1 MWKWA
6 IHYKFLF
13 YRKCFN
19 EWNLFIEKYEF
30 NEHSSPFIELKQYD
44 YEEVF
49 SYFVDNGEES
59 SIENAKLNFI
69 VKYKDKYYTIT
80 KENLNGPNWSKN
92 YRKDAY
98 LDYKEYPSKSQYN
111 HEAYVFSI
119 TDEFMES
126 LTPDEE
132 WMIEQNVQLLVWLL
146 NKTFIVIKSSK
157 VFSLLSRI
165 FCHIYIIALSYF
177 RVILAE
183 K

>member
-1 MWKWA
+1 MKK
-6 IHYKFLF
+6 INLLLVICSLMLIFTS
-13 YRKCFN
+13 CEN
-19 EWNLFIEKYEF
+19 EPYTINSYFIENASTSEIYLSKKYEF

-132 WMIEQNVQLLVWLL
+132 
-146 NKTFIVIKSSK
+146 
-157 VFSLLSRI
+157 
-165 FCHIYIIALSYF
+165 
-177 RVILAE
+177 
-183 K
+183 

>member
-1 MWKWA
+1 MKK
-6 IHYKFLF
+6 INLLLVICSLMLIFTS
-13 YRKCFN
+13 CEN
-19 EWNLFIEKYEF
+19 EPYTINSYFIENASTSELYLSKKHEF

-59 SIENAKLNFI
+59 LIENTKLNFI

-80 KENLNGPNWSKN
+80 KENLNGPNWSRN

-126 LTPDEE
+126 LTPDE
-132 WMIEQNVQLLVWLL
+132 
-146 NKTFIVIKSSK
+146 
-157 VFSLLSRI
+157 
-165 FCHIYIIALSYF
+165 
-177 RVILAE
+177 
-183 K
+183 